1 MLLFSYIISAALEA
15 AITYIQYQGTGE
27 FPWIYALLAASSLM
41 SIGIEFSAP
50 GEAARQVLKEAG
62 KNLEQYD
69 MISNFARTGIYFGV
83 LFGMIAADKGAFMA
97 CGCIAMAMI
106 MAMFK
111 M

>member
-50 GEAARQVLKEAG
+50 GEAARQALKEAG

-69 MISNFARTGIYFGV
+69 MISNFARTGESEITPVSKREVFTKAS
-83 LFGMIAADKGAFMA
+83 IK
-97 CGCIAMAMI
+97 I
-106 MAMFK
+106 
-111 M
+111 